1 MAGKG
6 FGGAGQLDNMQ
17 NVQGIMVHLPDQLLQ
32 EMDGIAA
39 LENSDRNE
47 LIRKAMK
54 GYLTERK
61 KRHVREAMQRGYME
75 MAKINLRIAC
85 EAFYA
90 EEEADITLDR
100 LVSGV

>member
-1 MAGKG
+1 M
-6 FGGAGQLDNMQ
+6 DNMQ

-32 EMDGIAA
+32 EIDGIAA
-39 LENSDRNE
+39 LDNSDRNE
-47 LIRKAMK
+47 LIRKATK
-54 GYLTERK
+54 VYLTERK
-61 KRHVREAMQRGYME
+61 KRIVRESMQRGYME
-75 MAKINLRIAC
+75 MAKINLRIAS